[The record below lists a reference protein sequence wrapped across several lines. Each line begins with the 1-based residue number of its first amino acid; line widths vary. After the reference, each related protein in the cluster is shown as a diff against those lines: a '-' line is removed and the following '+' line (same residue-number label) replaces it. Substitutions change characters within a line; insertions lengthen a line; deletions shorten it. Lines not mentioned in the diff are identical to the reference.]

1 MRSVMTRSCP
11 KDFVVSCVRNYKNI
25 ADDSQES
32 TSPLNSPGTS
42 VSSQASEVYVGAE
55 THDIVW
61 DVIHTL
67 QDPVTIKG
75 KTYTHICTLCAQ
87 TKSWKKAL
95 CICAN
100 TSNAKRHIH
109 RHAGHDIA
117 EQELK
122 KRDQRAQ
129 KYLTDDVESK
139 RPVPDGGSEQD
150 TKRQR
155 TLFGLSKTQ
164 KAGLVAQWLICDG
177 LPFNRS
183 QTPAFKEIFCAL
195 TGDPTATVI
204 SAKTHN
210 DLLNVLQLCNVWRSL
225 LALVESQAANTL
237 SPTLYILLRVA
248 STRIN
253 SYKFSAYQLNSPR
266 DEATTGPNP
275 KLLSRSPN
283 HSHTAK
289 IMDDTMSL
297 LYMEHRELYKRKYGS
312 NEQGHDGASSASSS
326 PSVEILDLTES
337 EMKLLCGEV
346 SEQTE
351 QSVVESTLY
360 KEADAL
366 VDKWLALR
374 IEWAEVAKKQYPKK
388 EEGTAVLSKLLMAT
402 KSGKR
407 VWNVKR
413 LC

>member
-1 MRSVMTRSCP
+1 MRFCSEL
-11 KDFVVSCVRNYKNI
+11 CVRNYKNI

-42 VSSQASEVYVGAE
+42 VSSQATEVDVVDLRSDISPTKDANANPKVGIPDAVINSKGAE

-100 TSNAKRHIH
+100 TSNAKRHIL

-139 RPVPDGGSEQD
+139 RPVPDGGSGQD

-164 KAGLVAQWLICDG
+164 KAGLVAQWLVCDG

-195 TGDPTATVI
+195 TGDPTATVL

-210 DLLNVLQLCNVWRSL
+210 DLLDVLYEKILRETAKMLQNEFGLLCCMRFLNLMHDMWTNASKDCIVGTSILFIDHNWKIVYMTLLAVTKEDSTARWTLRISLTASCGRSL
-225 LALVESQAANTL
+225 DWTW
-237 SPTLYILLRVA
+237 
-248 STRIN
+248 
-253 SYKFSAYQLNSPR
+253 
-266 DEATTGPNP
+266 
-275 KLLSRSPN
+275 KLL
-283 HSHTAK
+283 
-289 IMDDTMSL
+289 
-297 LYMEHRELYKRKYGS
+297 
-312 NEQGHDGASSASSS
+312 
-326 PSVEILDLTES
+326 
-337 EMKLLCGEV
+337 
-346 SEQTE
+346 
-351 QSVVESTLY
+351 
-360 KEADAL
+360 
-366 VDKWLALR
+366 
-374 IEWAEVAKKQYPKK
+374 
-388 EEGTAVLSKLLMAT
+388 
-402 KSGKR
+402 
-407 VWNVKR
+407 
-413 LC
+413 

>member
-1 MRSVMTRSCP
+1 MRCSKLGCTLASVVAKAPCCVCSHHVHHICN
-11 KDFVVSCVRNYKNI
+11 FVVSCVRNYKNI

-42 VSSQASEVYVGAE
+42 VSSQASEVYVVDLRCDISPTKDANANPKVGIPDAVINFKGAE

-87 TKSWKKAL
+87 TK
-95 CICAN
+95 
-100 TSNAKRHIH
+100 
-109 RHAGHDIA
+109 HAGHDIA

-210 DLLNVLQLCNVWRSL
+210 DLLNVLYEKILRETAKMLQNEFGLLCCMRFLNLMHDMWTNVSKDCIVGTSILFIEHNWKIVYMALLVVTKEDSTTRWTLRISLSASCGRSL
-225 LALVESQAANTL
+225 DWTW
-237 SPTLYILLRVA
+237 
-248 STRIN
+248 
-253 SYKFSAYQLNSPR
+253 
-266 DEATTGPNP
+266 
-275 KLLSRSPN
+275 KLL
-283 HSHTAK
+283 
-289 IMDDTMSL
+289 
-297 LYMEHRELYKRKYGS
+297 
-312 NEQGHDGASSASSS
+312 
-326 PSVEILDLTES
+326 
-337 EMKLLCGEV
+337 
-346 SEQTE
+346 
-351 QSVVESTLY
+351 
-360 KEADAL
+360 
-366 VDKWLALR
+366 
-374 IEWAEVAKKQYPKK
+374 
-388 EEGTAVLSKLLMAT
+388 
-402 KSGKR
+402 
-407 VWNVKR
+407 
-413 LC
+413 